1 MFFKHTDLTDF
12 YTDDIFFLTW
22 IFFLHKLFFL
32 TRIWTNSCYR
42 IREICEIRVRLKFS
56 PCALL
61 FSPCAFYYCSPCAIE
76 PRISM
81 ASTSLTMA
89 VIGAYGGCLRHIRC
103 LSFVLTQLSASGCD
117 RARQECQEA
126 LQGVWGLIGRGEA
139 LLLAK
144 IVNRAV
150 SCKFTSWKLQV
161 DSSGFLVRGVVNA
174 DKHRRQGRL
183 RGARKFA
190 FRVLG
195 FL

>member
-1 MFFKHTDLTDF
+1 MDFNIESGFLHGWYFFS
-12 YTDDIFFLTW
+12 YMDIFFTQ
-22 IFFLHKLFFL
+22 IVFL
-32 TRIWTNSCYR
+32 TQIVFSYTN
-42 IREICEIRVRLKFS
+42 LNKFVLQNPWDLWD
-56 PCALL
+56 PCAFKILSVCVLLL
-61 FSPCAFYYCSPCAIE
+61 FSVCHRATNKYGIYVSNDGCYWRLRRLSTPHTMSVFRAYAAFG
-76 PRISM
+76 
-81 ASTSLTMA
+81 
-89 VIGAYGGCLRHIRC
+89 V
-103 LSFVLTQLSASGCD
+103 

-161 DSSGFLVRGVVNA
+161 ASSGFLVRGVVNA

>member
-1 MFFKHTDLTDF
+1 M
-12 YTDDIFFLTW
+12 DIFLTQ
-22 IFFLHKLFFL
+22 IVFL

-56 PCALL
+56 PCAFKILSVCFKILSVCVLLL
-61 FSPCAFYYCSPCAIE
+61 FSVCHRATNKYGIYVSNDGCYWRFRRLSTPHTMSVFRAYAAFGV
-76 PRISM
+76 R
-81 ASTSLTMA
+81 
-89 VIGAYGGCLRHIRC
+89 V
-103 LSFVLTQLSASGCD
+103 
-117 RARQECQEA
+117 RQECQEA

-161 DSSGFLVRGVVNA
+161 ASSGFLVRGVVNA